1 MMRMHDG
8 LLQQEKEKAEMGL
21 LDRDTTNG
29 FLMDRSVL

>member
-21 LDRDTTNG
+21 LERKKTEG